1 MVLIP
6 MELVSNPEGVL
17 WLTALEDK
25 GIIELMSGSLGLDS
39 IIDLSP
45 LIRAPTVGILLVE
58 IIVAGMCFTH
68 DLRP

>member
-6 MELVSNPEGVL
+6 MELVSNPEGTL

-25 GIIELMSGSLGLDS
+25 GINELMSGFLGLDS

-58 IIVAGMCFTH
+58 IVAGMCFTH